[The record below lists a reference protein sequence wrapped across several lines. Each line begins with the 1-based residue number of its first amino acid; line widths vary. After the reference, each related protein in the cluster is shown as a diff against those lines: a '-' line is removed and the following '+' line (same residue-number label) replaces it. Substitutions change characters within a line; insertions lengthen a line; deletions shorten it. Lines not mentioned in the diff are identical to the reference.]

1 MAIYRTKNGG
11 KQSFNAPF
19 SASHL
24 EKTRISASDFA
35 NQSRTNEKPPV
46 VRRGNPKRI
55 QNRQGF
61 HCGNSKRMQNRRASS
76 PCPPRHPSRT
86 LPTNEWRKFIRFR
99 NKWRKLAHY
108 SAGSL
113 PQTHADPPFVLKR
126 KKTAG
131 HSDRQDG
138 GTHGDPPIIR
148 SERQDECM
156 QIRHSFSNEKN
167 RQSPRNT
174 QATPGRQ
181 LPAANSRRPTPDG
194 PRENTRCGTGHRKTH
209 EHLPAA
215 RHRAECRMHRRSE
228 ASQQM
233 AGRSLSPPGASATR
247 TPSPH
252 GEAQD
257 SK

>member
-1 MAIYRTKNGG
+1 MAISRTKNGG

-35 NQSRTNEKPPV
+35 SQSRTNEKPPV

-126 KKTAG
+126 KKTA
-131 HSDRQDG
+131 SR
-138 GTHGDPPIIR
+138 R
-148 SERQDECM
+148 EAR
-156 QIRHSFSNEKN
+156 R
-167 RQSPRNT
+167 
-174 QATPGRQ
+174 
-181 LPAANSRRPTPDG
+181 LPAANSRRPTPDR
-194 PRENTRCGTGHRKTH
+194 PREAHGAALAITKRTNTCQ
-209 EHLPAA
+209 LPAIGQSAGCIAAA
-215 RHRAECRMHRRSE
+215 RHRSNWRA
-228 ASQQM
+228 A
-233 AGRSLSPPGASATR
+233 A
-247 TPSPH
+247 
-252 GEAQD
+252 
-257 SK
+257 

>member
-1 MAIYRTKNGG
+1 MAISRTKNGG

-35 NQSRTNEKPPV
+35 SQSRTNEKPPV

-108 SAGSL
+108 SAGSP

-126 KKTAG
+126 KKTA
-131 HSDRQDG
+131 SR
-138 GTHGDPPIIR
+138 R
-148 SERQDECM
+148 EAR
-156 QIRHSFSNEKN
+156 R
-167 RQSPRNT
+167 
-174 QATPGRQ
+174 
-181 LPAANSRRPTPDG
+181 LPAANSRRPTPDR
-194 PRENTRCGTGHRKTH
+194 PREAHGAALAITKRTNTCQ
-209 EHLPAA
+209 LPAIGQSAGCIAAA
-215 RHRAECRMHRRSE
+215 RHR
-228 ASQQM
+228 
-233 AGRSLSPPGASATR
+233 
-247 TPSPH
+247 
-252 GEAQD
+252 
-257 SK
+257 SKWRAAA

>member
-1 MAIYRTKNGG
+1 MAISRTKNGG

-35 NQSRTNEKPPV
+35 SQSRTNEKPPV

-126 KKTAG
+126 KKTA
-131 HSDRQDG
+131 SR
-138 GTHGDPPIIR
+138 R
-148 SERQDECM
+148 EAR
-156 QIRHSFSNEKN
+156 R
-167 RQSPRNT
+167 
-174 QATPGRQ
+174 
-181 LPAANSRRPTPDG
+181 LPAANSRRPTPDR
-194 PRENTRCGTGHRKTH
+194 PREAHGAAPAIAKRTNTCQPLDVGQNAGYIA
-209 EHLPAA
+209 AA
-215 RHRAECRMHRRSE
+215 RHR
-228 ASQQM
+228 
-233 AGRSLSPPGASATR
+233 
-247 TPSPH
+247 
-252 GEAQD
+252 
-257 SK
+257 SKWRVAA

>member
-1 MAIYRTKNGG
+1 MAISRTKNGG

-35 NQSRTNEKPPV
+35 SQSRTNEKPPV
-46 VRRGNPKRI
+46 LRRGNPKRI

-126 KKTAG
+126 KKTA
-131 HSDRQDG
+131 SR
-138 GTHGDPPIIR
+138 R
-148 SERQDECM
+148 EAR
-156 QIRHSFSNEKN
+156 R
-167 RQSPRNT
+167 
-174 QATPGRQ
+174 
-181 LPAANSRRPTPDG
+181 LPAANSRRPTPDR
-194 PRENTRCGTGHRKTH
+194 PREAHGAALAITKRTNTCQ
-209 EHLPAA
+209 LPAIGQSAGCIAAA
-215 RHRAECRMHRRSE
+215 RHR
-228 ASQQM
+228 
-233 AGRSLSPPGASATR
+233 
-247 TPSPH
+247 
-252 GEAQD
+252 
-257 SK
+257 SKWRAAA

>member
-1 MAIYRTKNGG
+1 MAISRTKNGG

-35 NQSRTNEKPPV
+35 SQSRTNEKPPV

-126 KKTAG
+126 KKTA
-131 HSDRQDG
+131 SR
-138 GTHGDPPIIR
+138 R
-148 SERQDECM
+148 EAR
-156 QIRHSFSNEKN
+156 R
-167 RQSPRNT
+167 
-174 QATPGRQ
+174 
-181 LPAANSRRPTPDG
+181 LPAANSRRPTPDK
-194 PRENTRCGTGHRKTH
+194 PREAHGAALAITKRTNTCQ
-209 EHLPAA
+209 LPAIGQSAGCIAAA
-215 RHRAECRMHRRSE
+215 RHR
-228 ASQQM
+228 
-233 AGRSLSPPGASATR
+233 
-247 TPSPH
+247 
-252 GEAQD
+252 
-257 SK
+257 SKWRAAA

>member
-1 MAIYRTKNGG
+1 MAISRTKNGG

-35 NQSRTNEKPPV
+35 SQSRTNEKPPV

-55 QNRQGF
+55 QNRQAF
-61 HCGNSKRMQNRRASS
+61 HCGNPKRMQNRRASS

-131 HSDRQDG
+131 HREA
-138 GTHGDPPIIR
+138 R
-148 SERQDECM
+148 R
-156 QIRHSFSNEKN
+156 
-167 RQSPRNT
+167 
-174 QATPGRQ
+174 
-181 LPAANSRRPTPDG
+181 LPAANSRRPTPDR
-194 PRENTRCGTGHRKTH
+194 PREAHGAALAITKRTNTCQPLAIGQSAGCIA
-209 EHLPAA
+209 AA
-215 RHRAECRMHRRSE
+215 RHR
-228 ASQQM
+228 
-233 AGRSLSPPGASATR
+233 
-247 TPSPH
+247 
-252 GEAQD
+252 
-257 SK
+257 SKWRAAA

>member
-1 MAIYRTKNGG
+1 MAISRTKNGG

-35 NQSRTNEKPPV
+35 SQSRTNEKPPV

-99 NKWRKLAHY
+99 NEWRKLAHY

-126 KKTAG
+126 KKTA
-131 HSDRQDG
+131 SR
-138 GTHGDPPIIR
+138 R
-148 SERQDECM
+148 EAR
-156 QIRHSFSNEKN
+156 R
-167 RQSPRNT
+167 
-174 QATPGRQ
+174 
-181 LPAANSRRPTPDG
+181 LPAANSRRPTPDR
-194 PRENTRCGTGHRKTH
+194 PREAHGAALAITKRTNTCQ
-209 EHLPAA
+209 LPAIGQSAGCIAAA
-215 RHRAECRMHRRSE
+215 RHR
-228 ASQQM
+228 
-233 AGRSLSPPGASATR
+233 
-247 TPSPH
+247 
-252 GEAQD
+252 
-257 SK
+257 SKWRAAA

>member
-1 MAIYRTKNGG
+1 MAISRTKNGG

-35 NQSRTNEKPPV
+35 SQSRTNEKPPV

-99 NKWRKLAHY
+99 NKWQKLAHY

-126 KKTAG
+126 KKTA
-131 HSDRQDG
+131 SR
-138 GTHGDPPIIR
+138 R
-148 SERQDECM
+148 EAR
-156 QIRHSFSNEKN
+156 R
-167 RQSPRNT
+167 
-174 QATPGRQ
+174 
-181 LPAANSRRPTPDG
+181 LPAANSRRPTPDR
-194 PRENTRCGTGHRKTH
+194 PREAHGAALAITKRTNTCQ
-209 EHLPAA
+209 LPAIGQSAGCIAAA
-215 RHRAECRMHRRSE
+215 RHR
-228 ASQQM
+228 
-233 AGRSLSPPGASATR
+233 
-247 TPSPH
+247 
-252 GEAQD
+252 
-257 SK
+257 SKWRAAA

>member
-1 MAIYRTKNGG
+1 MAISRTKNGG

-35 NQSRTNEKPPV
+35 SQSRTNEKPPV

-126 KKTAG
+126 KKTA
-131 HSDRQDG
+131 SR
-138 GTHGDPPIIR
+138 R
-148 SERQDECM
+148 EAR
-156 QIRHSFSNEKN
+156 R
-167 RQSPRNT
+167 
-174 QATPGRQ
+174 
-181 LPAANSRRPTPDG
+181 LPAANSG
-194 PRENTRCGTGHRKTH
+194 FVK
-209 EHLPAA
+209 
-215 RHRAECRMHRRSE
+215 
-228 ASQQM
+228 
-233 AGRSLSPPGASATR
+233 LSV
-247 TPSPH
+247 
-252 GEAQD
+252 
-257 SK
+257 

>member
-1 MAIYRTKNGG
+1 MAISRTKNGG

-35 NQSRTNEKPPV
+35 SQSRTNEKPPV

-61 HCGNSKRMQNRRASS
+61 HCGNSKRMQNCRASS

-126 KKTAG
+126 KKTA
-131 HSDRQDG
+131 SR
-138 GTHGDPPIIR
+138 R
-148 SERQDECM
+148 EAR
-156 QIRHSFSNEKN
+156 R
-167 RQSPRNT
+167 
-174 QATPGRQ
+174 
-181 LPAANSRRPTPDG
+181 LPAANSRRPTPDR
-194 PRENTRCGTGHRKTH
+194 PREAHGAALAITKRTNTCQ
-209 EHLPAA
+209 LPAIGQSAGCIAAA
-215 RHRAECRMHRRSE
+215 RHR
-228 ASQQM
+228 
-233 AGRSLSPPGASATR
+233 
-247 TPSPH
+247 
-252 GEAQD
+252 
-257 SK
+257 SKWRAAA

>member
-1 MAIYRTKNGG
+1 MAISRTKNGG

-35 NQSRTNEKPPV
+35 SQSRTNEKPPV

-126 KKTAG
+126 KKTA
-131 HSDRQDG
+131 SR
-138 GTHGDPPIIR
+138 R
-148 SERQDECM
+148 EAR
-156 QIRHSFSNEKN
+156 R
-167 RQSPRNT
+167 
-174 QATPGRQ
+174 
-181 LPAANSRRPTPDG
+181 LPAANSRRPTPDR
-194 PRENTRCGTGHRKTH
+194 PREAYGAALAITKRTNTCQPLAIGQSAGCIA
-209 EHLPAA
+209 AA
-215 RHRAECRMHRRSE
+215 RHR
-228 ASQQM
+228 
-233 AGRSLSPPGASATR
+233 
-247 TPSPH
+247 
-252 GEAQD
+252 
-257 SK
+257 SKWRAAA

>member
-1 MAIYRTKNGG
+1 MAISRTKNGG

-35 NQSRTNEKPPV
+35 SQSRTNEKPPV

-126 KKTAG
+126 KKTA
-131 HSDRQDG
+131 SR
-138 GTHGDPPIIR
+138 R
-148 SERQDECM
+148 EAR
-156 QIRHSFSNEKN
+156 R
-167 RQSPRNT
+167 
-174 QATPGRQ
+174 
-181 LPAANSRRPTPDG
+181 LPAANSRRPTPDR
-194 PRENTRCGTGHRKTH
+194 PREAHGAALAITKRTNTCQ
-209 EHLPAA
+209 LPAIGQSA
-215 RHRAECRMHRRSE
+215 GCIAATRHR
-228 ASQQM
+228 
-233 AGRSLSPPGASATR
+233 
-247 TPSPH
+247 
-252 GEAQD
+252 
-257 SK
+257 SKWRAAA

>member
-1 MAIYRTKNGG
+1 MAISRTKNGG

-35 NQSRTNEKPPV
+35 SQSRTNEKPPV

-113 PQTHADPPFVLKR
+113 PQTNADPPFVLKR
-126 KKTAG
+126 KKTA
-131 HSDRQDG
+131 SRRE
-138 GTHGDPPIIR
+138 TR
-148 SERQDECM
+148 R
-156 QIRHSFSNEKN
+156 
-167 RQSPRNT
+167 
-174 QATPGRQ
+174 

-194 PRENTRCGTGHRKTH
+194 PRENTRCGTGHCKTH

>member
-1 MAIYRTKNGG
+1 MAISRTKNGG

-35 NQSRTNEKPPV
+35 SQSRTNEKPPV

-126 KKTAG
+126 KKTA
-131 HSDRQDG
+131 SR
-138 GTHGDPPIIR
+138 R
-148 SERQDECM
+148 EAR
-156 QIRHSFSNEKN
+156 R
-167 RQSPRNT
+167 
-174 QATPGRQ
+174 
-181 LPAANSRRPTPDG
+181 LPAANSRRPTPDR
-194 PRENTRCGTGHRKTH
+194 PREAHGAALAITKRTNTCQ
-209 EHLPAA
+209 LPAIGQSAGCIAAA
-215 RHRAECRMHRRSE
+215 RHRSKWRAE
-228 ASQQM
+228 A
-233 AGRSLSPPGASATR
+233 
-247 TPSPH
+247 
-252 GEAQD
+252 
-257 SK
+257 

>member
-1 MAIYRTKNGG
+1 MAISRTKNGG

-35 NQSRTNEKPPV
+35 SQSRTNEKPPV

-126 KKTAG
+126 KKTA
-131 HSDRQDG
+131 SR
-138 GTHGDPPIIR
+138 R
-148 SERQDECM
+148 KAR
-156 QIRHSFSNEKN
+156 R
-167 RQSPRNT
+167 
-174 QATPGRQ
+174 
-181 LPAANSRRPTPDG
+181 LPAANSRRPTPDR
-194 PRENTRCGTGHRKTH
+194 PREAHGAALAITKRTNTCQ
-209 EHLPAA
+209 LPAIGQSAGCIAAA
-215 RHRAECRMHRRSE
+215 RHR
-228 ASQQM
+228 
-233 AGRSLSPPGASATR
+233 
-247 TPSPH
+247 
-252 GEAQD
+252 
-257 SK
+257 SKWQAAA

>member
-1 MAIYRTKNGG
+1 MAISRTKNGG

-35 NQSRTNEKPPV
+35 SQSRTNEKPPV
-46 VRRGNPKRI
+46 VRRGNP
-55 QNRQGF
+55 
-61 HCGNSKRMQNRRASS
+61 KRMQNRRASS

-131 HSDRQDG
+131 HSDRQGVCQEVCVSPISLTGTSRFSAGPPRRTGAGCAPGTSRRDG
-138 GTHGDPPIIR
+138 
-148 SERQDECM
+148 
-156 QIRHSFSNEKN
+156 
-167 RQSPRNT
+167 SPR
-174 QATPGRQ
+174 
-181 LPAANSRRPTPDG
+181 PT
-194 PRENTRCGTGHRKTH
+194 CGTA
-209 EHLPAA
+209 PAPSGTA
-215 RHRAECRMHRRSE
+215 
-228 ASQQM
+228 AS
-233 AGRSLSPPGASATR
+233 
-247 TPSPH
+247 
-252 GEAQD
+252 
-257 SK
+257 

>member
-1 MAIYRTKNGG
+1 MAISRTKNGG

-24 EKTRISASDFA
+24 EKTRISTSDFA
-35 NQSRTNEKPPV
+35 SQSRTNEKPPV

-126 KKTAG
+126 KKTA
-131 HSDRQDG
+131 SR
-138 GTHGDPPIIR
+138 R
-148 SERQDECM
+148 EAR
-156 QIRHSFSNEKN
+156 R
-167 RQSPRNT
+167 
-174 QATPGRQ
+174 
-181 LPAANSRRPTPDG
+181 LPAANSRRPTPDR
-194 PRENTRCGTGHRKTH
+194 PREAHGAALAITKRTNTCQ
-209 EHLPAA
+209 LPAIGQSAGCIAAA
-215 RHRAECRMHRRSE
+215 RHR
-228 ASQQM
+228 
-233 AGRSLSPPGASATR
+233 
-247 TPSPH
+247 
-252 GEAQD
+252 
-257 SK
+257 SKWRAAA

>member
-1 MAIYRTKNGG
+1 MAISRAKNGG

-35 NQSRTNEKPPV
+35 SQSRTNEKPPV

-55 QNRQGF
+55 QNRQAF
-61 HCGNSKRMQNRRASS
+61 HCGNPKRIQNRRAFHCGNPKRMQNRRASS

-108 SAGSL
+108 SAGFL
-113 PQTHADPPFVLKR
+113 PQTHADSPFVLKR
-126 KKTAG
+126 KKTA
-131 HSDRQDG
+131 SRRE
-138 GTHGDPPIIR
+138 TR
-148 SERQDECM
+148 R
-156 QIRHSFSNEKN
+156 
-167 RQSPRNT
+167 
-174 QATPGRQ
+174 

>member
-1 MAIYRTKNGG
+1 MAISRTKNGG

-35 NQSRTNEKPPV
+35 SQSRTNEKPPV

-126 KKTAG
+126 KKTA
-131 HSDRQDG
+131 SR
-138 GTHGDPPIIR
+138 R
-148 SERQDECM
+148 EAR
-156 QIRHSFSNEKN
+156 R
-167 RQSPRNT
+167 
-174 QATPGRQ
+174 
-181 LPAANSRRPTPDG
+181 LPAANSRRPTPDR
-194 PRENTRCGTGHRKTH
+194 PREARGAALAITPRTNTCQ
-209 EHLPAA
+209 LPAIGQSAGCIAAA
-215 RHRAECRMHRRSE
+215 RHR
-228 ASQQM
+228 
-233 AGRSLSPPGASATR
+233 
-247 TPSPH
+247 
-252 GEAQD
+252 
-257 SK
+257 SKWRAAA

>member
-1 MAIYRTKNGG
+1 MAISRTKNGG

-35 NQSRTNEKPPV
+35 SQSRTNEKPPV

-126 KKTAG
+126 KKTA
-131 HSDRQDG
+131 SR
-138 GTHGDPPIIR
+138 R
-148 SERQDECM
+148 EAR
-156 QIRHSFSNEKN
+156 R
-167 RQSPRNT
+167 
-174 QATPGRQ
+174 
-181 LPAANSRRPTPDG
+181 LPAANSRRPTLDR
-194 PRENTRCGTGHRKTH
+194 PREAHGAALAITKRTNTCQ
-209 EHLPAA
+209 LPAIGQSAGCIAAA
-215 RHRAECRMHRRSE
+215 RHR
-228 ASQQM
+228 
-233 AGRSLSPPGASATR
+233 
-247 TPSPH
+247 
-252 GEAQD
+252 
-257 SK
+257 SKWRAAA

>member
-1 MAIYRTKNGG
+1 MAISRTKNGG

-126 KKTAG
+126 KKTA
-131 HSDRQDG
+131 SRRE
-138 GTHGDPPIIR
+138 TR
-148 SERQDECM
+148 R
-156 QIRHSFSNEKN
+156 
-167 RQSPRNT
+167 
-174 QATPGRQ
+174 
-181 LPAANSRRPTPDG
+181 LPAADSRRPTLDR
-194 PRENTRCGTGHRKTH
+194 PRETHGAALAIAKRTNTCQPLAIGQSAGCIA
-209 EHLPAA
+209 AA
-215 RHRAECRMHRRSE
+215 RHR
-228 ASQQM
+228 
-233 AGRSLSPPGASATR
+233 
-247 TPSPH
+247 
-252 GEAQD
+252 
-257 SK
+257 SKWWAAA

>member
-35 NQSRTNEKPPV
+35 SQSRTNEKPPV

-126 KKTAG
+126 KKTA
-131 HSDRQDG
+131 SR
-138 GTHGDPPIIR
+138 R
-148 SERQDECM
+148 EAR
-156 QIRHSFSNEKN
+156 R
-167 RQSPRNT
+167 
-174 QATPGRQ
+174 
-181 LPAANSRRPTPDG
+181 LPAANSRRPTPDR
-194 PRENTRCGTGHRKTH
+194 PREAHGAALAITKRTNTCQ
-209 EHLPAA
+209 LPAIGQSAGCIAAA
-215 RHRAECRMHRRSE
+215 RHR
-228 ASQQM
+228 
-233 AGRSLSPPGASATR
+233 
-247 TPSPH
+247 
-252 GEAQD
+252 
-257 SK
+257 SKWRAAA

>member
-1 MAIYRTKNGG
+1 MAISRTKNGG

-35 NQSRTNEKPPV
+35 SQSRTNEKPPV

-126 KKTAG
+126 KKTA
-131 HSDRQDG
+131 SRRE
-138 GTHGDPPIIR
+138 TR
-148 SERQDECM
+148 R
-156 QIRHSFSNEKN
+156 
-167 RQSPRNT
+167 
-174 QATPGRQ
+174 
-181 LPAANSRRPTPDG
+181 LPAANSRRPTPDR
-194 PRENTRCGTGHRKTH
+194 PREAHSAALAITKRTNTCQPLAIGQSAGCIA
-209 EHLPAA
+209 AA
-215 RHRAECRMHRRSE
+215 RHR
-228 ASQQM
+228 
-233 AGRSLSPPGASATR
+233 
-247 TPSPH
+247 
-252 GEAQD
+252 
-257 SK
+257 SKWRAAA

>member
-1 MAIYRTKNGG
+1 MAISRTKNGG

-35 NQSRTNEKPPV
+35 SQSRTNEKPPV

-55 QNRQGF
+55 QNCQGF

-126 KKTAG
+126 KKTA
-131 HSDRQDG
+131 SR
-138 GTHGDPPIIR
+138 R
-148 SERQDECM
+148 EAR
-156 QIRHSFSNEKN
+156 R
-167 RQSPRNT
+167 
-174 QATPGRQ
+174 
-181 LPAANSRRPTPDG
+181 LPAANSRRPTPDR
-194 PRENTRCGTGHRKTH
+194 PREAHGAALAITKRTNTCQ
-209 EHLPAA
+209 LPAIGQSAGCIAAA
-215 RHRAECRMHRRSE
+215 RHR
-228 ASQQM
+228 
-233 AGRSLSPPGASATR
+233 
-247 TPSPH
+247 
-252 GEAQD
+252 
-257 SK
+257 SKWRAAA

>member
-1 MAIYRTKNGG
+1 MAISRTKNGG

-35 NQSRTNEKPPV
+35 SQSRTNEKPPV

-76 PCPPRHPSRT
+76 PCPPRHPSMT

-126 KKTAG
+126 KKTA
-131 HSDRQDG
+131 SR
-138 GTHGDPPIIR
+138 R
-148 SERQDECM
+148 EAR
-156 QIRHSFSNEKN
+156 R
-167 RQSPRNT
+167 
-174 QATPGRQ
+174 
-181 LPAANSRRPTPDG
+181 LPAANSRRPTPDR
-194 PRENTRCGTGHRKTH
+194 PREAHGAALAITKRTNTCQ
-209 EHLPAA
+209 LPVIGQSAGCIAAA
-215 RHRAECRMHRRSE
+215 RHR
-228 ASQQM
+228 
-233 AGRSLSPPGASATR
+233 
-247 TPSPH
+247 
-252 GEAQD
+252 
-257 SK
+257 SKWRAAA

>member
-1 MAIYRTKNGG
+1 MAISRTKNGG

-24 EKTRISASDFA
+24 EKTRTSASDFA
-35 NQSRTNEKPPV
+35 SQSRTNEKPPV

-126 KKTAG
+126 KKTA
-131 HSDRQDG
+131 SR
-138 GTHGDPPIIR
+138 R
-148 SERQDECM
+148 EAR
-156 QIRHSFSNEKN
+156 R
-167 RQSPRNT
+167 
-174 QATPGRQ
+174 
-181 LPAANSRRPTPDG
+181 LPAANSRRRQRVCQEVCVSPISLTGTSRFSAGPPRRTGAGCAPGTSRRDGSPRPTCDTAPA
-194 PRENTRCGTGHRKTH
+194 PSGT
-209 EHLPAA
+209 AA
-215 RHRAECRMHRRSE
+215 S
-228 ASQQM
+228 
-233 AGRSLSPPGASATR
+233 SPPPRWGTTPASR
-247 TPSPH
+247 PC
-252 GEAQD
+252 GNWR
-257 SK
+257 

>member
-1 MAIYRTKNGG
+1 MAISRTKNGG

-35 NQSRTNEKPPV
+35 SQSRTNEKPPV

-86 LPTNEWRKFIRFR
+86 LPTNEWRKYIRFR

-126 KKTAG
+126 KKTA
-131 HSDRQDG
+131 SR
-138 GTHGDPPIIR
+138 R
-148 SERQDECM
+148 EAR
-156 QIRHSFSNEKN
+156 R
-167 RQSPRNT
+167 
-174 QATPGRQ
+174 
-181 LPAANSRRPTPDG
+181 LPAANSRRPTPDR
-194 PRENTRCGTGHRKTH
+194 PREAHGAALAITKRTNTCQ
-209 EHLPAA
+209 LPAIGQSAGCIAAA
-215 RHRAECRMHRRSE
+215 RHR
-228 ASQQM
+228 
-233 AGRSLSPPGASATR
+233 
-247 TPSPH
+247 
-252 GEAQD
+252 
-257 SK
+257 SKWRAAA

>member
-1 MAIYRTKNGG
+1 MAISRTKNGG

-35 NQSRTNEKPPV
+35 SQSRTNEKPPV

-126 KKTAG
+126 KKTA
-131 HSDRQDG
+131 SRREARRL
-138 GTHGDPPIIR
+138 T
-148 SERQDECM
+148 
-156 QIRHSFSNEKN
+156 
-167 RQSPRNT
+167 
-174 QATPGRQ
+174 
-181 LPAANSRRPTPDG
+181 AANSRRPTPDR
-194 PRENTRCGTGHRKTH
+194 PREAHGAALAITKRTNTCQ
-209 EHLPAA
+209 LPAIGQSAGCIAAA
-215 RHRAECRMHRRSE
+215 RHR
-228 ASQQM
+228 
-233 AGRSLSPPGASATR
+233 
-247 TPSPH
+247 
-252 GEAQD
+252 
-257 SK
+257 SKWRAAA

>member
-1 MAIYRTKNGG
+1 MAISRTKNGG

-35 NQSRTNEKPPV
+35 SQSRTNEKPPV
-46 VRRGNPKRI
+46 VRRGNSKRM

-126 KKTAG
+126 KKTA
-131 HSDRQDG
+131 SR
-138 GTHGDPPIIR
+138 R
-148 SERQDECM
+148 EAR
-156 QIRHSFSNEKN
+156 R
-167 RQSPRNT
+167 
-174 QATPGRQ
+174 
-181 LPAANSRRPTPDG
+181 LPAANSRRPTPDR
-194 PRENTRCGTGHRKTH
+194 PREAHGAALAITKRTNTCQ
-209 EHLPAA
+209 LPAIGQSAGCIAAA
-215 RHRAECRMHRRSE
+215 RHR
-228 ASQQM
+228 
-233 AGRSLSPPGASATR
+233 
-247 TPSPH
+247 
-252 GEAQD
+252 
-257 SK
+257 SKWRAAA

>member
-1 MAIYRTKNGG
+1 MAISRTKNGG

-35 NQSRTNEKPPV
+35 SQSRPNEKPPV

-126 KKTAG
+126 KKTA
-131 HSDRQDG
+131 SR
-138 GTHGDPPIIR
+138 R
-148 SERQDECM
+148 EAR
-156 QIRHSFSNEKN
+156 R
-167 RQSPRNT
+167 
-174 QATPGRQ
+174 
-181 LPAANSRRPTPDG
+181 LPAANSRRPTPDR
-194 PRENTRCGTGHRKTH
+194 PREAHGAALAITKRTNTCQ
-209 EHLPAA
+209 LPAIGQSAGCIAAA
-215 RHRAECRMHRRSE
+215 RHR
-228 ASQQM
+228 
-233 AGRSLSPPGASATR
+233 
-247 TPSPH
+247 
-252 GEAQD
+252 
-257 SK
+257 SKWRAAA

>member
-1 MAIYRTKNGG
+1 MAISRTKNGG

-35 NQSRTNEKPPV
+35 SQSRTNEKPPV

-55 QNRQGF
+55 QSRQGF

-126 KKTAG
+126 KKTA
-131 HSDRQDG
+131 SR
-138 GTHGDPPIIR
+138 R
-148 SERQDECM
+148 EAR
-156 QIRHSFSNEKN
+156 R
-167 RQSPRNT
+167 
-174 QATPGRQ
+174 
-181 LPAANSRRPTPDG
+181 LPAANSRRPTPDR
-194 PRENTRCGTGHRKTH
+194 PREAHGAALAITKRTNTCQ
-209 EHLPAA
+209 LPAIGQSAGCIAAA
-215 RHRAECRMHRRSE
+215 RHR
-228 ASQQM
+228 
-233 AGRSLSPPGASATR
+233 
-247 TPSPH
+247 
-252 GEAQD
+252 
-257 SK
+257 SKWRAAA